1 MKNSIQ
7 PLFLAFVFLIVL
19 LNGCAPAS
27 TPSIPIPPTYI
38 PSPILPT
45 YTSLPP
51 TLTPVPTPT
60 LWPDPSNIVDSNNR
74 LNHTVNL
81 ANAYEIWSNGEWS
94 IMSDKYFDLISSAGF
109 TAVRI
114 PIEFSSHSL
123 SADPYTIDPSFMKT
137 VDWVVKTSND
147 YGLVA
152 IIDMH
157 NYWDLMS
164 DPNNQ
169 SERFLTLWKQ
179 ISEHYQSYP
188 NGQVYFEL
196 LNEPNGNLDS
206 AKWNKLLAK
215 AIMIVRQTNPV
226 RPIIIDGEADW
237 DPSGS
242 LGGLRLPDDPNL
254 IVTFHYYKPKEFTH
268 QGADWI
274 SGAHSWLGTTWDGT
288 PQETAVIASDFNWV
302 ANWAKNNNR
311 PIFMGEFGALSTASQ
326 ASRVRWTTA
335 MRIAAEQRDFSW
347 GYWDFCTRMP
357 GFGVYDIDAQVWLND
372 LLQALIPNP

>member
-1 MKNSIQ
+1 
-7 PLFLAFVFLIVL
+7 
-19 LNGCAPAS
+19 
-27 TPSIPIPPTYI
+27 
-38 PSPILPT
+38 
-45 YTSLPP
+45 
-51 TLTPVPTPT
+51 
-60 LWPDPSNIVDSNNR
+60 
-74 LNHTVNL
+74 
-81 ANAYEIWSNGEWS
+81 
-94 IMSDKYFDLISSAGF
+94 MSDKYFDLISSAGF